1 MPPNLKSIL
10 FLNLTL
16 IVFLI
21 IYILIMSFVI
31 ETQESNTAKRVDD
44 LNGPMMLIKFYMK
57 TYQLAS
63 ALYLNALN
71 LINNSNFIINEC
83 FAQLTEVK

>member
-1 MPPNLKSIL
+1 
-10 FLNLTL
+10 
-16 IVFLI
+16 
-21 IYILIMSFVI
+21 
-31 ETQESNTAKRVDD
+31 
-44 LNGPMMLIKFYMK
+44 MLIKFYMK

-83 FAQLTEVK
+83 FSQLTEVKLVIVD